1 MANYEVKAFL
11 KYNKDHAWV
20 KKSGDVYHIGITD
33 YAQQKQGAILYADLP
48 SEDDEIVA
56 GKSYGSIES
65 SKAISELIA
74 PISGTVVAVNEDVL
88 DDPETINRS
97 CYDNGWLLE
106 IEASD
111 YDADAANLLDGE
123 GYKAVIVE

>member
-123 GYKAVIVE
+123 GYKAVIAE